1 MGASALSKHLNQHD
15 PSASLS
21 KRFCGR
27 LKRMGSMS
35 ASALRVFVTDRNG
48 ARTLKPSE
56 PFVWISI
63 ATPDDPAAAVSEN
76 SSGVLRL
83 WFHDLE
89 TAPGEAFG
97 AVYGPHKLF
106 DPGMASEVLR
116 FVLDTARRGI
126 SVICVHCDAGV
137 SRSGAVAKW
146 LADTFDAGVSS
157 DRVLIPN
164 QRVLRMLGEATTG

>member
-1 MGASALSKHLNQHD
+1 
-15 PSASLS
+15 
-21 KRFCGR
+21 
-27 LKRMGSMS
+27 MS
-35 ASALRVFVTDRNG
+35 ASPLRVFVTDRNG

-63 ATPDDPAAAVSEN
+63 ATPGDPAAPVSEG
-76 SSGVLRL
+76 SSSVLRL

-97 AVYGPHKLF
+97 KVYGPHRLF
-106 DPGMASEVLR
+106 NNQMATEIFR

-126 SVICVHCDAGV
+126 GVICVHCDAGV

-146 LADTFDAGVSS
+146 LADTFDASVTA
-157 DRVLIPN
+157 DRVLSPN
-164 QRVLRMLGEATTG
+164 LRVLRMLRSAR